1 VRRPE
6 ETFDVNTHRR
16 RWYQAELRQNG
27 VPAADRGDAM
37 KNMSKAQLLG
47 SLLQRGTGIGY
58 RDEVFTGLIQ
68 ASHRGD
74 TVEKIFHENVGFQS
88 AAGFGGDD
96 EQRRAEIDR
105 PFERLDLF
113 GIGAVQHVEARPT
126 RLLSEGLAEHFRP
139 QARPSHPQQDNVG
152 EPALLHLLSKV
163 EQPLNIGQLPL
174 HGVQPADPLV
184 LVPPGPKRI
193 VAGPK
198 PPNESFLPP
207 DLHFLIEGRLHL
219 RGARP
224 DLQAS
229 AIALE
234 QRTAAPRD
242 GAEQLVER
250 VRELLHALRD

>member
-1 VRRPE
+1 
-6 ETFDVNTHRR
+6 
-16 RWYQAELRQNG
+16 
-27 VPAADRGDAM
+27 M

-74 TVEKIFHENVGFQS
+74 TVVKIFHENVGFQG

-105 PFERLDLF
+105 PFERPDLF

-126 RLLSEGLAEHFRP
+126 RLPSEGLAEHFRP

-163 EQPLNIGQLPL
+163 EQPLNIGQLSL
-174 HGVQPADPLV
+174 HSVQPADPLV
-184 LVPPGPKRI
+184 LVPLGPKRI

-198 PPNESFLPP
+198 PPNESLLAP
-207 DLHFLIEGRLHL
+207 DLHFLTEGRLHL
-219 RGARP
+219 R
-224 DLQAS
+224 
-229 AIALE
+229 
-234 QRTAAPRD
+234 
-242 GAEQLVER
+242 
-250 VRELLHALRD
+250 